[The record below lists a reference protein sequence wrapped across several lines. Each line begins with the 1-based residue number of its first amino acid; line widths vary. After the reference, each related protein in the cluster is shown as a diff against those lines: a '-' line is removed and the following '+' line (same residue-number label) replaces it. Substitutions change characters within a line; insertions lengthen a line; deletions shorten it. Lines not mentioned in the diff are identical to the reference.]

1 MIASMRARFIDRRDA
16 GRRLAAEL
24 TELADERPVIIALPR
39 GGVPV
44 GLEVARA
51 LGAPL
56 EILAVRKL
64 GAPGNPELGVGAVAE
79 DGTGVLDPRSAG
91 MFGMTRAMLDETLA
105 RESRELRR
113 RVERYRDN
121 LPAISVAGRSVIVVD
136 DGLATGL
143 TDLAAVRALRKRG
156 AASIVVAA
164 PVGSRE
170 AMSTLAEEADRV
182 VCVTVP
188 ERLLGVG
195 MWYSDFTP
203 VSDAEVLAL
212 LAEAAGEAAA
222 STPAA
227 SAPIPGASAAGAV
240 KGQAAVEELAFDLDG
255 IRLAGTL
262 GTPEAPKGLV
272 LFAHGSGSSRMSPR
286 NRAVAQALQGAG
298 LATLLFDLLSGREA
312 ERRELV
318 FDIAL
323 LAGRLKALT
332 RWAASQPS
340 LRSLPIGYFGAS
352 TGAAAALRA
361 AAELGGV
368 VAAVVSRGGRPDLA
382 GDHLSSV
389 VSPTILIVGARD
401 TDVLEVNRSAAEL
414 LRCPHELAVVSGAS
428 HLFEEPGALE
438 RVSELAIEWL
448 ERYLPRKPNGASAG
462 ARREAWRDGGSN

>member
-1 MIASMRARFIDRRDA
+1 M
-16 GRRLAAEL
+16 
-24 TELADERPVIIALPR
+24 IIALPR

-91 MFGMTRAMLDETLA
+91 MLGMTQAMLDATLA
-105 RESRELRR
+105 RESRELLR
-113 RVERYRDN
+113 RVERYRDGR
-121 LPAISVAGRSVIVVD
+121 PVIPVAGRTVIVVD

-156 AASIVVAA
+156 AVNIVVAA

-170 AMSTLAEEADRV
+170 AVSTLDEEADRV

-195 MWYSDFTP
+195 MWYQDFAP
-203 VSDAEVLAL
+203 VSDEEVLAL
-212 LAEAAGEAAA
+212 LAEAAEEAGAAAAAPTPRSQAATGVEGEA
-222 STPAA
+222 
-227 SAPIPGASAAGAV
+227 V
-240 KGQAAVEELAFDLDG
+240 REELSFDLDDV
-255 IRLAGTL
+255 RLAGTL
-262 GTPEAPKGLV
+262 GMPESPHGLV

-286 NRAVAQALQGAG
+286 NRAVAQSLHDAG
-298 LATLLFDLLSGREA
+298 FATLLFDLLDEHEA
-312 ERRELV
+312 QQRELV
-318 FDIAL
+318 FDIPL
-323 LAGRLKALT
+323 LAVRLEAVT
-332 RWAASQPS
+332 RWAASEPR

-361 AAELGGV
+361 AAELGDT

-382 GDHLSSV
+382 GDRLRSV
-389 VSPTILIVGARD
+389 VSPTMLIVGARD
-401 TDVLEVNRSAAEL
+401 TDVLELNRRAAAQ
-414 LRCPHELAVVSGAS
+414 LRCTHELVVVDGAS

-438 RVSELAIEWL
+438 RVAELAIDWL
-448 ERYLPRKPNGASAG
+448 KRYLTPKPNGAFAG
-462 ARREAWRDGGSN
+462 VR

>member
-1 MIASMRARFIDRRDA
+1 MRARFIDRRDA
-16 GRRLAAEL
+16 GRQLAAEL

-91 MFGMTRAMLDETLA
+91 MLGMTQAMLDETLA

-113 RVERYRDN
+113 RVDRYRDG
-121 LPAISVAGRSVIVVD
+121 LPVISVAGRSVIVVD

-164 PVGSRE
+164 PVGSTE
-170 AMSTLAEEADRV
+170 AVSTLAEEADRV

-195 MWYSDFTP
+195 MWYRDFTP

-212 LAEAAGEAAA
+212 LAEAADEAAA
-222 STPAA
+222 STPM
-227 SAPIPGASAAGAV
+227 PGASAARAV
-240 KGQAAVEELAFDLDG
+240 KGQAAGEDLAFDLDG
-255 IRLAGTL
+255 VRLAGTL
-262 GTPEAPKGLV
+262 GMPEAPKGLV

-298 LATLLFDLLSGREA
+298 FATLLFDLLDEREA
-312 ERRELV
+312 PRRELV

-323 LAGRLKALT
+323 LAGRLEALT
-332 RWAASQPS
+332 RWAVSQPR
-340 LRSLPIGYFGAS
+340 LQPLPIGYFGAS

-361 AAELGGV
+361 AAELGGA

-382 GDHLSSV
+382 GDRLRSV

-401 TDVLEVNRSAAEL
+401 TDVLELNRHAAEL
-414 LRCPHELAVVSGAS
+414 LRCPHEIAVVDGAS
-428 HLFEEPGALE
+428 HLFEEPGTLE
-438 RVSELAIEWL
+438 QVSDLAIGWL
-448 ERYLPRKPNGASAG
+448 KRYLIRKPNGAFAG
-462 ARREAWRDGGSN
+462 AR